1 MITGGHVYK
10 QGVNTSNKD
19 WYLVKEYNTDYRCR
33 YFIPITFEDIL
44 SDMFD
49 SPKEKQMIYLV
60 IKDPEDKKK
69 TEYSFRFD
77 NSGEQYRYCDIN
89 DLSNR
94 NKNLLFG
101 KENTDNSYN
110 KDYSYVLN
118 YKTPD
123 VYWEKFEYI
132 IWPEQKK
139 KRIDE
144 LNKIAKDALNNVRNR
159 NYNNNNR
166 SDGNG
171 TRGTTGDAT
180 ASFISFFTNGGAS
193 EFELESSVEW
203 LIGQNRAH
211 EINFFMKNRFYGYDP
226 VIVINNPYSIYVFD
240 QKYDNKVIYK
250 WNENNNFESQR
261 NLTNIVD
268 RYEFKPSNQR
278 RFNDIVKKLDKEQTD
293 KHEWQKYFI
302 EMKEEFE
309 KYLKKYEIGIDNMNK
324 TTWKD
329 VGKDPEKDPEKDHE
343 PKSFLNSIWKS
354 LRRSKNLEP
363 TTNQSTTSKGGKKL
377 KKSRKPVKKQR
388 KTRKNKK

>member
-60 IKDPEDKKK
+60 IKEPENK

-77 NSGEQYRYCDIN
+77 NYGEENHCDIIY
-89 DLSNR
+89 DLSNNR

-101 KENTDNSYN
+101 KEKTDNSYN
-110 KDYSYVLN
+110 KYYSYVSK
-118 YKTPD
+118 KTPD
-123 VYWEKFEYI
+123 FIRENIIYI
-132 IWPEQKK
+132 IYPDLKQ
-139 KRIDE
+139 KRIKE
-144 LNKIAKDALNNVRNR
+144 LNKIAEEARNNVRY
-159 NYNNNNR
+159 YNNNNR
-166 SDGNG
+166 SDGYSS
-171 TRGTTGDAT
+171 RGTTGDAA
-180 ASFISFFTNGGAS
+180 ASLFSILTNGGAS
-193 EFELESSVEW
+193 KYELEQSVEW
-203 LIGQNRAH
+203 FIGQTRAH

-226 VIVINNPYSIYVFD
+226 VIVINNPDSIYVFD

-250 WNENNNFESQR
+250 WNENNNFEPQS

-268 RYEFKPSNQR
+268 RYEFKPWMQTLFNQ
-278 RFNDIVKKLDKEQTD
+278 IVATLGEVQKK

-329 VGKDPEKDPEKDHE
+329 VVKDPER
-343 PKSFLNSIWKS
+343 KSFLNSIWKS